1 MSWSQWF
8 GLKYIFMQSML
19 QASLYVGL
27 AASGDIFTVLTHIQT
42 EHSGRICW
50 MRRDSSQIVCPTVS
64 MLSRN
69 LYPAF

>member
-42 EHSGRICW
+42 EHSGRIW
-50 MRRDSSQIVCPTVS
+50 LMRRD
-64 MLSRN
+64 
-69 LYPAF
+69 F